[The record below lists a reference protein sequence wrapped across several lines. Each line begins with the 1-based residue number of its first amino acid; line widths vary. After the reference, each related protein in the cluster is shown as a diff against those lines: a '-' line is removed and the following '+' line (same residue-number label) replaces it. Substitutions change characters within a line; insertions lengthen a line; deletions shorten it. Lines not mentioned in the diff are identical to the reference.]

1 MEKRQLGNTDLY
13 TAPIIFGG
21 NVLGWTL
28 DESESFRILDEFLEK
43 GFNTIDTANSY
54 SRWVEGNMGGESES
68 ILGNWMKQRGNR
80 QGINL
85 ITKVGSDMG
94 QGKRDISEKHILQEV
109 ENSLKR
115 LQTDVIDLYLTHWDN
130 EETPVEETLR
140 AYQKLVEAGKVRS
153 IGASNL
159 SPERLTA
166 SLQASE
172 TYGLPRYEV
181 FQPGYNL
188 YDRKEFEKGTASTCK
203 AEGLGVITYY
213 SLASGFLTGKYRS
226 EKDLDKS
233 PRGTGVR
240 KYLGHRGR
248 KILKTLDQL
257 AEKYKVSQAAIALAW
272 LIHSPL
278 VTAPIASAT
287 NKKHLQ
293 AFTEAAMLELS
304 SDDMKALEEA
314 SAYPMD

>member
-1 MEKRQLGNTDLY
+1 MSRAFEVTREVDLPAAPEDVW
-13 TAPIIFGG
+13 TAI
-21 NVLGWTL
+21 
-28 DESESFRILDEFLEK
+28 
-43 GFNTIDTANSY
+43 TADS
-54 SRWVEGNMGGESES
+54 
-68 ILGNWMKQRGNR
+68 
-80 QGINL
+80 
-85 ITKVGSDMG
+85 
-94 QGKRDISEKHILQEV
+94 
-109 ENSLKR
+109 
-115 LQTDVIDLYLTHWDN
+115 
-130 EETPVEETLR
+130 
-140 AYQKLVEAGKVRS
+140 
-153 IGASNL
+153 
-159 SPERLTA
+159 
-166 SLQASE
+166 
-172 TYGLPRYEV
+172 GLPRYEV

-304 SDDMKALEEA
+304 SDDMKVLEEA

>member
-1 MEKRQLGNTDLY
+1 MEKRQLGRTELY
-13 TAPIIFGG
+13 TAPIVVGG
-21 NVLGWTL
+21 NVFGWTL
-28 DESESFRILDEFLEK
+28 DEEDSFKILDECLEK

-54 SRWVEGNMGGESES
+54 SHWAEGNKGGESES
-68 ILGNWMKQRGNR
+68 IIGTWMKKRGTR
-80 QGINL
+80 KKIDL
-85 ITKVGSDMG
+85 ITKVGSAMG
-94 QGKRDISEKHILQEV
+94 QGEKDISEKQILQEV
-109 ENSLKR
+109 DNSLKR
-115 LQTDVIDLYLTHWDN
+115 LKTDVIDLYLTHWDD
-130 EETPVEETLR
+130 EKTPVEETLR
-140 AYQKLVEAGKVRS
+140 AYQKLVEAGKIRY

-159 SPERLTA
+159 TPERLTA

-188 YDRKEFEKGTASTCK
+188 YDRQEFEKGVASTCK

-213 SLASGFLTGKYRS
+213 SLASGFLTGKYKT

-233 PRGTGVR
+233 VRGQGVR
-240 KYLGHRGR
+240 KYLGHRGK
-248 KILKTLDQL
+248 KILKTLEEV

-287 NKKHLQ
+287 KKTHIK
-293 AFTEAAMLELS
+293 AFVEAAGVELS

-314 SAYPMD
+314 SAY